1 MCASY
6 NECSEGKTRV
16 RDGETKGHSTLGAV
30 VKEDLWPGP
39 KIREI
44 SMWRQRSRQ
53 EPTVQKPKDGKE
65 LGMEERA
72 WQDLGNPQS
81 STKNGY

>member
-30 VKEDLWPGP
+30 VKEDLKSEKLACGDSVLGKNQLCKSPRVAKNLAWKREPG
-39 KIREI
+39 R
-44 SMWRQRSRQ
+44 
-53 EPTVQKPKDGKE
+53 T
-65 LGMEERA
+65 LGIHSHPLRMA
-72 WQDLGNPQS
+72 TN
-81 STKNGY
+81 

>member
-1 MCASY
+1 MSLCASY

-44 SMWRQRSRQ
+44 KHV
-53 EPTVQKPKDGKE
+53 ET
-65 LGMEERA
+65 A
-72 WQDLGNPQS
+72 F
-81 STKNGY
+81 